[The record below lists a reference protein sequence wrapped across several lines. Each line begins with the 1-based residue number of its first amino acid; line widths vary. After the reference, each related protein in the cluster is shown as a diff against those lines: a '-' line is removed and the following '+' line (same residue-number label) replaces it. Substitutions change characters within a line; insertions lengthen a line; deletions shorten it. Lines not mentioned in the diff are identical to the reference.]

1 MHLSYPSHS
10 NRRNSERS
18 SQLAEKTH
26 TPFSIPHNIRFEY
39 FVTSPETEKTTGV
52 TKDIAELELHRKR
65 PKFPSPRH
73 TFRIIASLVILD
85 CSKSYSCV
93 T

>member
-52 TKDIAELELHRKR
+52 TKDIAEDWSSTGNVRSSCHRVIR
-65 PKFPSPRH
+65 FGVLLFPSLLGLN
-73 TFRIIASLVILD
+73 SEV
-85 CSKSYSCV
+85 
-93 T
+93 